1 MQLVRGIAVWFAVSI
16 SAASAAT
23 LVGVNFGAAGS
34 PSPTN
39 WTLMTAPGTINNL
52 IDSTGAPTAIS
63 LAVSA
68 TPPPPENF
76 SGTPVP
82 STIPSDAP
90 TLANLQS
97 NISSYNGTP
106 PNDLL
111 AQFSGLT
118 PNGAYSVYAI
128 GFRVLGGINQSVTI
142 TGSGAPVAFSQIGP
156 VFSLFFNGSIGSS
169 SRTLESYA
177 VPIQASGSG
186 TISIQFN
193 SGPQRYTVGG
203 VALSFTPSIPTTP
216 VPSSLVLVLIGLA
229 AGGLFYL
236 ARRRNAA
243 RYG

>member
-1 MQLVRGIAVWFAVSI
+1 MPIVRGFAVWFAISI
-16 SAASAAT
+16 SAASGAT

-39 WTLMTAPGTINNL
+39 WTLMTAPGTVNNL

-63 LAVSA
+63 LTVSA
-68 TPPPPENF
+68 TPPPPEKF

-82 STIPSDAP
+82 TTIPSDAP

-156 VFSLFFNGSIGSS
+156 VFSLFFNGAIGSS

-186 TISIQFN
+186 TISIEFM
-193 SGPQRYTVGG
+193 SGPERYTVGG
-203 VALSFTPSIPTTP
+203 VALSATPSIPATP
-216 VPSSLVLVLIGLA
+216 VPNSLVLVLIGLA
-229 AGGLFYL
+229 AAGLFYL
-236 ARRRNAA
+236 ARRRTAEQF
-243 RYG
+243 